1 MALPASLLAPPPT
14 LPPIPRNANGTL
26 SGQQCLIGALDLY
39 GVAGGI
45 RLQLLGLIAAEQARQ
60 AGADAPQ

>member
-1 MALPASLLAPPPT
+1 MLPRSPD
-14 LPPIPRNANGTL
+14 GTL

-45 RLQLLGLIAAEQARQ
+45 RLQLLGLLAAEHERQ
-60 AGADAPQ
+60 SRPPDQ

>member
-1 MALPASLLAPPPT
+1 M
-14 LPPIPRNANGTL
+14 PRNVDGML

-60 AGADAPQ
+60 ATK

>member
-1 MALPASLLAPPPT
+1 M
-14 LPPIPRNANGTL
+14 PRAADGTL

-60 AGADAPQ
+60 SGAQAAQ